1 MTSSPDIELQE
12 LELLLNSIACEI
24 QGLGLIEEQELEGD
38 KSPSKNSPN
47 ESYVI
52 SIPSDILQST
62 LNVQMY
68 EELKAQYEDSLR
80 KISDVCYSLY
90 TNVQKASITN
100 LNAGCYS
107 Y

>member
-52 SIPSDILQST
+52 SIPVSYTHLDVYKRQDIYYSI
-62 LNVQMY
+62 
-68 EELKAQYEDSLR
+68 ELPQLVHLICQERVRRQQYVPTFL
-80 KISDVCYSLY
+80 
-90 TNVQKASITN
+90 
-100 LNAGCYS
+100 
-107 Y
+107 